1 MSSLQAANLVIK
13 NAIEGASGPLP
24 PAFLVKFL
32 LDYWRQYLARVHQK
46 FGEASQEWHKAIADS
61 ELLLWSVA
69 PKLTAEE
76 RQNLGKSLEGLV
88 LSIKN
93 GMIVAGSD
101 SGTQRDFLRQLSEW
115 HLTLLSNR
123 KHSDSSGEA
132 ESDAFDPNET
142 VQLRAE
148 DMRHRELLDLLDN
161 AYIQH
166 IEVGTR

>member
-1 MSSLQAANLVIK
+1 MSSLQAANVVIK

-24 PAFLVKFL
+24 PAFIVKFL
-32 LDYWRQYLARVHQK
+32 LDYWRQYLALVHQK
-46 FGEASQEWHKAIADS
+46 FGETSQEWHKAIADS

-76 RQNLGKSLEGLV
+76 RLNLGKSLEGLV
-88 LSIKN
+88 LSIKK
-93 GMIVAGSD
+93 GMAVAGSD

-115 HLTLLSNR
+115 HLSLLS
-123 KHSDSSGEA
+123 SSRRGEGVA
-132 ESDAFDPNET
+132 DKKGDGFDPNET

-148 DMRHRELLDLLDN
+148 DMRHRELLDLLDH

-166 IEVGTR
+166 IEVSTR